1 MANIIEFKDV
11 EKVYEDK
18 RVIDDLN
25 LTIHKGEFF
34 VLVVHQVV
42 GKRHPL
48 KW

>member
-25 LTIHKGEFF
+25 LTIHEGEFF
-34 VLVVHQVV
+34 VFAF
-42 GKRHPL
+42 
-48 KW
+48 